1 MGTRGGI
8 TPEYRKYVEGWHKEE
23 YAIANEV
30 IGFLKAKNLS
40 LKAQGTTLS
49 KAYHIIRKLRK
60 EKGE

>member
-40 LKAQGTTLS
+40 SKEQCTTLS
-49 KAYHIIRKLRK
+49 KAYHIVRRLRR